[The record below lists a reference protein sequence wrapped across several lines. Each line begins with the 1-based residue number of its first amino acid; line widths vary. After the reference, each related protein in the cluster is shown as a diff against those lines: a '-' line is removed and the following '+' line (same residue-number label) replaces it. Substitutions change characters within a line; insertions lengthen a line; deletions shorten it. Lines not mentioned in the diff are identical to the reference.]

1 MRYRATATLKLVA
14 QIDLLRPDEME
25 RERRRDGGL
34 DWIGW
39 HGMGCV
45 GVSRWLYGA

>member
-1 MRYRATATLKLVA
+1 MRYRATATLKHVA

-34 DWIGW
+34 DW
-39 HGMGCV
+39 MGIV
-45 GVSRWLYGA
+45 GGVALAVWS